1 LYNSN
6 IKLNRLM
13 ILVVGSVFF
22 TFGGYGRITFGADQS
37 IVPNDET
44 GKRLTDEFWNEIDR
58 LGIMPAMNGQRGGK
72 IILEV
77 IEQLV

>member
-1 LYNSN
+1 
-6 IKLNRLM
+6 M

-22 TFGGYGRITFGADQS
+22 TFGGYSCVSFAADES
-37 IVPNDET
+37 IIPNDET

-72 IILEV
+72 VMLEV
-77 IEQLV
+77 MEQLV